1 MNARCRHPE
10 LRWGDLLDGKH
21 HWGDGQAAFGAL
33 PINEI
38 SDGSTHPNVATFLNT
53 LAALLK
59 CMNRLADE

>member
-10 LRWGDLLDGKH
+10 LRWGDLLDGGH
-21 HWGDGQAAFGAL
+21 DWGDGQAAFGAL

-38 SDGSTHPNVATFLNT
+38 SYGSTHPYVATFLNT

-59 CMNRLADE
+59 RMNRLADE